1 MSETPPI
8 GWLVHYSS
16 RKLVHPQG
24 GSANPSNNTSL
35 VIHDGGL
42 GESRL
47 QVQFEPVDGQGHFGY
62 IKHVP
67 SGKYVHPYGGDIN
80 PGNDTYLVYHSG
92 KHSAC
97 LFGFNETDNRIVHK
111 GSKRIWHPKGGKSN
125 PGNNTA
131 CVLHS
136 DEHDAATFIMTDS
149 KGNEISPYPPVTLSG
164 TYQLLQAVVDAKAD
178 HIYEITHEV
187 GKVQTETST
196 EKHAWKV
203 SAKVSKGLFSASA
216 EYSGFVQ
223 KSNAQTWSSKT
234 TVKRTISIK
243 KGQTVATW
251 QYNFGLSQYGD
262 ECKYLSNII
271 VDTDDPKEPPQ

>member
-16 RKLVHPQG
+16 RKPVHPQG
-24 GSANPSNNTSL
+24 GSSNPGNNTTL
-35 VIHDGGL
+35 VIYDGGL

-47 QVQFEPVDGQGHFGY
+47 RVQFEPVDGQGHFGY

-67 SGKYVHPYGGDIN
+67 SGKYVHPLGGDIN
-80 PGNDTYLVYHSG
+80 PGNDTRLVYYSG

-97 LFGFNETDNRIVHK
+97 LFCFDEMNNRIVHK
-111 GSKRIWHPKGGKSN
+111 GSNRIWHPKGGKSN

-136 DEHDAATFIMTDS
+136 DRHGAATFIMTDS
-149 KGNEISPYPPVTLSG
+149 RGNEISPYPPVTLSG
-164 TYQLLQAVVDAKAD
+164 TYRLLQATVNAEAD
-178 HIYEITHEV
+178 HTFEITHEI
-187 GKVQTETST
+187 GEERTETST
-196 EKHAWKV
+196 VNNAWNV
-203 SAKVSKGLFSASA
+203 SAGVAKGLFSASA
-216 EYSGFVQ
+216 EYSGFVE
-223 KSNAQTWSSKT
+223 KSSAQTWSSKI

-251 QYNFGLSQYGD
+251 QYDFGLSQYGD
-262 ECKYLSNII
+262 GYTYFSNIV
-271 VDTDDPKEPPQ
+271 VDTDDPDKPPQ